1 MKTGRPGIFY
11 VTFWGTRGSISTPG
25 TKTEKYGGNTSCVSV
40 EIDDVLLVLDAGT
53 GIRALGLALARR
65 GRRKQAP
72 LKHIHIL
79 LSHTHW
85 DHIQGLPF
93 FRPAYEEG
101 MTLHIYG
108 SPKKGR
114 FLESILSGQMDID
127 YFPVGLSELAA
138 KVLITEI
145 SSETIQIGPVS
156 IDWEEQICHPGGS
169 VRYRLSCGDKKIV
182 YSTDVELDE
191 VFVNRK
197 DTRKGKAL
205 AREYLEFIR
214 DADLLIADAQYT
226 AEEYPAMAGRGHSSM
241 PLVLRLAGQQSV
253 AKLAAFHHDPEH
265 SDAAIDKIQA
275 QCAPEYAASDPPMN
289 VFWAREGLTLP
300 V

>member
-1 MKTGRPGIFY
+1 MKTGSPGPFH

-25 TKTEKYGGNTSCVSV
+25 ARTEKYGGNTSCVSV
-40 EIDDVLLVLDAGT
+40 EIEDVLIVLDAGT
-53 GIRALGLALARR
+53 GIRNLGLALARR
-65 GRRKQAP
+65 RGAKKKP
-72 LKHIHIL
+72 LKDIHIL

-93 FRPAYEEG
+93 FQPAYEAG

-108 SPKKGR
+108 SPKKER
-114 FLESILSGQMDID
+114 FLESILRGQMDVD

-138 KVLITEI
+138 KVLIREI
-145 SSETIQIGPVS
+145 SDETIRIGPVS
-156 IDWEEQICHPGGS
+156 IEWEEQVCHPGGS
-169 VRYRLSCGDKKIV
+169 VRYKLNCGDRNIV

-191 VFVNRK
+191 VFINRR

-205 AREYLEFIR
+205 ADDYLQFIH

-226 AEEYPAMAGRGHSSM
+226 ADEYPAMTGRGHSSV
-241 PLVLRLAGQQSV
+241 PLALRLAHEEDVRQI
-253 AKLAAFHHDPEH
+253 ALFHHDPDH
-265 SDAAIDKIQA
+265 SDDFIDKIQTRCA
-275 QCAPEYAASDPPMN
+275 QEYAAAEPPMK
-289 VFWAREGLTLP
+289 VFWAREGMTLP